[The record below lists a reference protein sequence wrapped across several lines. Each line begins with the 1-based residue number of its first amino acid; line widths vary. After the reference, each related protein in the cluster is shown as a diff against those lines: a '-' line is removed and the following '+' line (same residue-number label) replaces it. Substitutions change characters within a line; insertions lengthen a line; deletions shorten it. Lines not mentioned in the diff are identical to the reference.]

1 MDMPAGLGAEETTM
15 LKHARKLICMLL
27 LLAIGGCATTKGASG
42 TATGGECYV
51 PEPQSGN
58 YR

>member
-1 MDMPAGLGAEETTM
+1 MDSPTRLGEGERTM
-15 LKHARKLICMLL
+15 LKYARKFVYILL
-27 LLAIGGCATTKGASG
+27 LLVIGGCATTKGASG

-51 PEPQSGN
+51 PEPQYGY